1 MKKIF
6 CLTLLSVAAFA
17 DPYSWQQDE
26 IQQGLLNI
34 ETEIRRQNMET
45 EIRRLQT
52 QAEAQH
58 QMRIAT
64 YQKIYENSTKEK
76 QLDECADE
84 LYAAKL
90 GEKWNPTPCLDYMNP
105 RK

>member
-6 CLTLLSVAAFA
+6 CLTLLSVAAFGIDVTIRD
-17 DPYSWQQDE
+17 DPIQYFEQR
-26 IQQGLLNI
+26 IQQQ
-34 ETEIRRQNMET
+34 EM
-45 EIRRLQT
+45 
-52 QAEAQH
+52 
-58 QMRIAT
+58 QMQQKIAT

-90 GEKWNPTPCLDYMNP
+90 GEKCNPTPCLDYMNP